1 MTPYGLTTQQRTEP
15 LGLGEP
21 RPRLSWKLR
30 SDRHGAAQ
38 RAYRITAT
46 AGGETVWD
54 TGRRESADTILIPWE
69 GAGLRSATRY
79 RWRVE
84 VWDEAGTATAAET
97 WFETGLLHREDWTA
111 VWIGRDPVALPPVD
125 PPTDDDLVSP
135 GPQEAALHLR
145 HEFRLPAR
153 PVRSRLY
160 ATARVVYELYLGG
173 DRVGD
178 RELAP
183 GWTEYHHRPTC

>member
-1 MTPYGLTTQQRTEP
+1 MIPYGLQTEQRTEP
-15 LGLGEP
+15 LGLDDP

-38 RAYRITAT
+38 SAYRITAT

-125 PPTDDDLVSP
+125 PPTGDDLVSP

-153 PVRSRLY
+153 PVRARLY
-160 ATARVVYELYLGG
+160 ATARGVYELYLGG

>member
-1 MTPYGLTTQQRTEP
+1 MIPYGLQTEQRTEP
-15 LGLGEP
+15 LGLDDP

-38 RAYRITAT
+38 SAYRITAT

-125 PPTDDDLVSP
+125 PPPPASSTSCTWAATGSVTGNWHP
-135 GPQEAALHLR
+135 AGPNTTTGR
-145 HEFRLPAR
+145 PADG
-153 PVRSRLY
+153 PVRRRASWCVRP
-160 ATARVVYELYLGG
+160 
-173 DRVGD
+173 
-178 RELAP
+178 AP
-183 GWTEYHHRPTC
+183 GRRRGP